1 MALVNFFRSTPGRV
15 LRVAVGF
22 ALIAYGATQV
32 TLTGLILMMVGVV
45 PTVTGFAGLCLP
57 EEFAR
62 TREAAD
68 AVRGRT
74 RESRT

>member
-1 MALVNFFRSTPGRV
+1 MAFVNFFRSTPGRV

-22 ALIAYGATQV
+22 ALLAYGATQV
-32 TLTGLILMMVGVV
+32 TLTGLMLMMVGVV
-45 PTVTGFAGLCLP
+45 PTVTGLASLCLP
-57 EEFAR
+57 DEVAR

-74 RESRT
+74 RESRA